1 MKRKL
6 LLFVSIFLLLTLV
19 VSPLMA
25 GCAKITSIP
34 AKLAPAP
41 TPSPTPF
48 PATPPKTFQI
58 DFKNPDGTEYGD
70 YNTPQTWD
78 DVKLVAWNFEE
89 RARTSYLN
97 PCPKYPEKGE
107 PAFLEVVKR
116 SMPELVE
123 KIEARVKEVNPED
136 PDAILKVAKIVQEEV
151 LDFEPRY
158 EELFGLSFFCV
169 PKSIFI
175 YMLLNKE
182 LREMGL
188 RGQVFW
194 AHSIWEIYAAGHMD
208 VLLYDQDKHQFYVIH
223 TYSKEKGIEKWEE
236 SIYNQTG
243 TESWTEERYQIYLR
257 AKETGCG
264 GEKLKPED
272 IYPQKIEVVKRL
284 ETGGAR
290 ADRDLLYTHI
300 LEYNEMKLL
309 ENRCRTRKLLLQTFL
324 SGLDYES
331 SLIARRSVTMD
342 DECAISLANY
352 FLANGFNQKLFEQAR
367 KIVSV
372 YESGLIPCTGKP
384 IDRPGVGELVI
395 SGSIENP
402 VYQIVDSETWLEIA
416 CDYDPV
422 DIDWVKRKG
431 CPIY

>member
-1 MKRKL
+1 MKKIL
-6 LLFVSIFLLLTLV
+6 LIGLLVIIVLI
-19 VSPLMA
+19 S
-25 GCAKITSIP
+25 GCAEE
-34 AKLAPAP
+34 KLEKEKEVLEEKTALEEE
-41 TPSPTPF
+41 PF
-48 PATPPKTFQI
+48 RI
-58 DFKNPDGTEYGD
+58 DFKNPDGTDYGD
-70 YNTPQTWD
+70 YNTPQTLD

-97 PCPKYPEKGE
+97 PCPKYPEEHGE
-107 PAFLEVVKR
+107 PAFLEVVKG

-136 PDAILKVAKIVQEEV
+136 PDAILKVAKIVQKEV

-158 EELFGLSFFCV
+158 KELFGVSFFCI

-188 RGQVFW
+188 GGQVFR
-194 AHSIWEIYAAGHMD
+194 ANSHFEIYSKGHSD

-223 TYSKEKGIEKWEE
+223 TLSKEMGIEKWEE
-236 SIYNQTG
+236 SIYNQNG

-257 AKETGCG
+257 DKETGCEN
-264 GEKLKPED
+264 EKLKPED
-272 IYPQKIEVVKRL
+272 IYPQKVKAVKRL
-284 ETGGAR
+284 ETGGAI

-309 ENRCRTRKLLLQTFL
+309 RDRCWIKKNLLQILL

-331 SLIARRSVTMD
+331 SLLARFYVIMD
-342 DECAISLANY
+342 DEYAISLANY
-352 FLANGFNQKLFEQAR
+352 FLINGFNQKLFEQAR
-367 KIVSV
+367 KIVSIH
-372 YESGLIPCTGKP
+372 EW
-384 IDRPGVGELVI
+384 DRVGPLVI
-395 SGSIENP
+395 SGSLENP
-402 VYQIVDSETWLEIA
+402 VYQIVDRETWFEVA

-431 CPIY
+431 CPI